1 MSTAT
6 PFPWSELSVTENAET
21 GFRSIFERAPI
32 AAARCNPERVIIEMN
47 PAFEQALDP
56 DLANQQILRLCD
68 LVPAEDRDTTESLL
82 RALLDS
88 TCDSIRV
95 KGTER
100 RSATDGLA
108 VTNWTAWRLP
118 ASGEEPP
125 QVLLIAERDQEIA
138 PVKESLLQT
147 QRWEAIGRLAGGVVH
162 DFNNLLTGV
171 MLYCDLLLSSLDTHD
186 RRRRYAVEIRSTTLQ
201 ATGLVRQLLV
211 FARPQATQVR
221 SLCLNQIAEDM
232 QDLLTRLIGENVKL
246 ELRLEPDLGLV
257 KIDPAQAQQVILNL
271 ILNACDALTHSG
283 HIVVETSNCKFQT
296 VTGSMPARRG
306 AATAPSPAF
315 CLSSPTTVAA
325 WTRNTSAPL
334 RAFFHH
340 QECWPRY
347 RPGTYHSPRHCYHK
361 PGIDSH
367 RKRTWPWDAGH
378 DPAAT
383 SIPRQSFRKWPI
395 PIQFPHQRHF
405 KKSKRNHLYD
415 VSSC

>member
-1 MSTAT
+1 M
-6 PFPWSELSVTENAET
+6 
-21 GFRSIFERAPI
+21 
-32 AAARCNPERVIIEMN
+32 
-47 PAFEQALDP
+47 
-56 DLANQQILRLCD
+56 
-68 LVPAEDRDTTESLL
+68 
-82 RALLDS
+82 
-88 TCDSIRV
+88 
-95 KGTER
+95 
-100 RSATDGLA
+100 
-108 VTNWTAWRLP
+108 P

-186 RRRRYAVEIRSTTLQ
+186 RRRRYAVEIRSTILQ

-306 AATAPSPAF
+306 DGAFPCVLLVVSDNGCGMDAKHVSTSSSLFSPPRVLAKVPAWDLPQSAALLPQT
-315 CLSSPTTVAA
+315 
-325 WTRNTSAPL
+325 
-334 RAFFHH
+334 
-340 QECWPRY
+340 
-347 RPGTYHSPRHCYHK
+347 G
-361 PGIDSH
+361 D
-367 RKRTWPWDAGH
+367 
-378 DPAAT
+378 
-383 SIPRQSFRKWPI
+383 
-395 PIQFPHQRHF
+395 
-405 KKSKRNHLYD
+405 
-415 VSSC
+415 